1 MREVAIV
8 GIGMTKFGELWDMS
22 FREMG
27 IQAGLMAMQDAKISA
42 EEIDALYVGNM
53 SAGRYIEQEHVAA
66 LMADYSGLARDHIPA
81 IRIEAAGASG
91 GLALRQAYLAIASGM
106 HDAVVVGGAE
116 KMTDVGD
123 AISNKIQ
130 SSASDQ
136 QWESV
141 FGATS
146 PSLHAM
152 IARRHMHEYG
162 TTREQ
167 LAEVAVK
174 NHRHGALNPF
184 AQFQKEI
191 DIKTVLRAGM
201 VAEPLG
207 MFDCAPNSDGA
218 AALVLCS
225 MERARKYTDSPVR
238 ILASAQASDTLA
250 LHSRADICT
259 FEATRY
265 AAQRAYR
272 QAGRAP
278 QEIDVAEVHDAT
290 AFCEIYQV
298 EMLGFCERG
307 RGGPFVESGATSL
320 GGRVP
325 VNTSGGL
332 VSKGHPV
339 GATGLS
345 MVAELAEQLRGEAGD
360 RQVAGARVALA
371 ENGGG
376 VVGFDEAACAVTI
389 LEGPGARV

>member
-225 MERARKYTDSPVR
+225 MERAKKYTDSPVR

-272 QAGRAP
+272 QAGISP
-278 QEIDVAEVHDAT
+278 KDVQVAEVHDNFTISEILAIEDLGFFEKGQGGRAT
-290 AFCEIYQV
+290 ADGQTSI
-298 EMLGFCERG
+298 
-307 RGGPFVESGATSL
+307 GGKVA
-320 GGRVP
+320 

-332 VSKGHPV
+332 KARGDPI
-339 GATGLS
+339 GATGIAQL
-345 MVAELAEQLRGEAGD
+345 VEIVQQLRGEAGK
-360 RQVAGARVALA
+360 RQVSGASCALA
-371 ENGGG
+371 HNVGGTGSTAVVHILG
-376 VVGFDEAACAVTI
+376 VK
-389 LEGPGARV
+389 